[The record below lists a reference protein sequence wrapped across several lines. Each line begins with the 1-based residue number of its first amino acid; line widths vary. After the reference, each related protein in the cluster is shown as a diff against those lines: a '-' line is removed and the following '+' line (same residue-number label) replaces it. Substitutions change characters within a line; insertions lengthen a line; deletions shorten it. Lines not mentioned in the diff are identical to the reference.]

1 MVELNHN
8 VTSINADGVI
18 KGGHGVVVAVYVTKK
33 GSSGAKIILKNG
45 ITSGGA
51 AEFTVFGEAEG
62 DYDNLHR
69 RFENGIYADVTG
81 SAEYLIVFK

>member
-8 VTSINADGVI
+8 VANVNADALV
-18 KGGHGVVVAVYVTKK
+18 KGGHGVVVAVHVTKA

-45 ITSGGA
+45 TDTNGA
-51 AEFTVFGEAEG
+51 AEFTVIGEAVG
-62 DYDNLHR
+62 DYENIHR

-81 SAEYLIVFK
+81 AAEYLIVFK